1 MLMSQ
6 GGRFAAKFLQTI
18 PKSWQTSFPNDHMQ
32 NLLRRRL
39 RLDLTL
45 GLQKCVG
52 KHCRQQLDSKGDH
65 LASCMKSGRVKLRA
79 NPMEAMWAQVCEEA
93 GGRVVPN
100 SQLSNLRLGVDPSD
114 TRRVEFC
121 VHGLQYGHG
130 GVPLLC
136 DCTQVSVL
144 SQKGEPH
151 PRTTTVPGIA
161 IERAEERKPKT
172 YREAAQARGIVQLVT
187 LACETGGRWSPTC
200 VEFVQSLA
208 KQKAKEAP
216 PVMRR
221 SAELGWTSRWWS
233 LLSCAAQR
241 SFIASITDVDTH
253 FLQKSRAPQPSLE
266 EGCDGARLEVSP
278 DVSRL
283 PLRG

>member
-1 MLMSQ
+1 
-6 GGRFAAKFLQTI
+6 
-18 PKSWQTSFPNDHMQ
+18 MQ
-32 NLLRRRL
+32 
-39 RLDLTL
+39 
-45 GLQKCVG
+45 
-52 KHCRQQLDSKGDH
+52 
-65 LASCMKSGRVKLRA
+65 
-79 NPMEAMWAQVCEEA
+79 
-93 GGRVVPN
+93 
-100 SQLSNLRLGVDPSD
+100 
-114 TRRVEFC
+114 
-121 VHGLQYGHG
+121 
-130 GVPLLC
+130 
-136 DCTQVSVL
+136 
-144 SQKGEPH
+144 
-151 PRTTTVPGIA
+151 
-161 IERAEERKPKT
+161 
-172 YREAAQARGIVQLVT
+172 RGIVQLVT

-266 EGCDGARLEVSP
+266 EGCDSARLEVSP
-278 DVSRL
+278 YVSRL